1 MTKKQAKGAVQTTVL
16 LFVFLTVLA
25 GTLGPMQSAVNG
37 QLGKHVGDGH
47 LASVISFGTGL
58 ILMLIVVF
66 TNRNWR
72 SSYLALPGQMRRG
85 VVPWPNFFAGICGSA
100 VVLSEGISAGILG
113 VATFQTSLISGMVI
127 SGILCDRLGVGVE
140 HKEPLSL
147 PRILGAL
154 MAIGATVLVVSPNFQ
169 APHMIGLA
177 VLPFVAGILAGWQPA
192 GNSTIGK
199 VAGSMIVSVTWNFT
213 VGFLIL
219 GSVYVIRL
227 ITGHAEFMLP
237 DAWWMYLGGPLGI
250 ISICLMA
257 LLVRKTGLLLLALAS
272 TAGQLIGSIVIDLAI
287 PQLGGHVY
295 TVTVLGAL
303 TALIA
308 SGIAMIPSKKPEVT
322 A

>member
-1 MTKKQAKGAVQTTVL
+1 MTKEQAKGAVQTTVL

-47 LASVISFGTGL
+47 LASVISFGIGL

-85 VVPWPNFFAGICGSA
+85 VVSWPNFFAGICGSA

-177 VLPFVAGILAGWQPA
+177 VLPFVAGLLAGWQPA

-237 DAWWMYLGGPLGI
+237 DAWWMYLGGPLGL
-250 ISICLMA
+250 ISIGLMA
-257 LLVRKTGLLLLALAS
+257 LLVRKIGLLLLALAS

>member
-1 MTKKQAKGAVQTTVL
+1 MTKEQAKGAVQTTVL
-16 LFVFLTVLA
+16 LFVVLTVLA
-25 GTLGPMQSAVNG
+25 GTHGPKQSAVNG

-237 DAWWMYLGGPLGI
+237 DAWWMYLGGPLGL
-250 ISICLMA
+250 ISIGLMA

>member
-1 MTKKQAKGAVQTTVL
+1 MTKEQAKGAVQTTVL

-25 GTLGPMQSAVNG
+25 GTLSPMQSAVNG

-177 VLPFVAGILAGWQPA
+177 VLPFVAGLLAGWQPA

-237 DAWWMYLGGPLGI
+237 DAWWMYLGGPLGL
-250 ISICLMA
+250 ISIGLMA